1 MEQLGWIFVACWH
14 NNAHSV
20 SPPHLPPA
28 SLQYWNVFCQGIS
41 LWALGTDVLL
51 STAYATQAPSKTLLQ
66 SSIYLV
72 IPQSCKNIPIRINYS
87 LSLQTVVW
95 LPHIPKISL
104 AHHIQFVMD
113 SCGEISCADLGNS
126 LSWHV
131 YSRFWLHS
139 ILYQTIVW
147 LQHHQLYDCHS
158 CQMSHYPMSSQR
170 CVHIY
175 VMRLCGKWCYNPLFI
190 ERMVTDNVPEE
201 VWKVGK

>member
-1 MEQLGWIFVACWH
+1 M
-14 NNAHSV
+14 
-20 SPPHLPPA
+20 
-28 SLQYWNVFCQGIS
+28 
-41 LWALGTDVLL
+41 
-51 STAYATQAPSKTLLQ
+51 
-66 SSIYLV
+66 
-72 IPQSCKNIPIRINYS
+72 
-87 LSLQTVVW
+87 VW

-104 AHHIQFVMD
+104 ARHMQFVMD
-113 SCGEISCADLGNS
+113 SCGEISCADLWNS

-175 VMRLCGKWCYNPLFI
+175 VMRLCGKWCIIYWKDGDRQCTWGSLKSGKITFLSLNKPVLSNIYDTERKQGQRRAFI
-190 ERMVTDNVPEE
+190 DIMIGEDCHRTQVGETT
-201 VWKVGK
+201 KVKSGIVFGGSAY